1 MSAGNCPETPRQ
13 KMIGMMYLFY
23 TALLALNVSGEIVNA
38 FVLVNDSL
46 EVTTENFS
54 SKTEGLYTKL
64 NLLQIEQEEKYKPLY
79 EEAIQIKTESNQL
92 FNKIERLKQEII
104 AKADGEKYDPN
115 NKISV
120 HDIKK
125 KDDLNAAA
133 ELMIGDGGPLK
144 GDSLEQWVDEY
155 REFMLGEFTKHFK
168 DTTHVIYGNISSTLG
183 TYDDLKDPEHK
194 NTWQEKLF
202 AHMPLVGSVA
212 LMTKLQTDIRNAEAD
227 LIERLIT
234 GADEGMITITSVNA
248 LVSSSTSYV
257 VKGGSY
263 QAEVF
268 IGARDTTMRP
278 TIYYST
284 KYPFYDTIKND
295 DGTLDYKMRG
305 ELGVD
310 YDTLTVVDGKGI
322 YAMENLNS
330 IGTFEW
336 GGLISWKTKVG
347 EKHLPFTNEYMV
359 GETGF
364 AVSPSGVNVF
374 YRGIDNPVEVS
385 VSGYPKEKVRATMSG
400 GQLVRSGNAYV
411 AKVTSPSTREV
422 TISVSVETDA
432 GVKTLGS
439 KKFRVLS
446 VPVPPAKLNGTK
458 SEGKVHKN
466 DVLGGVLMADLGDQ
480 FFPFDVKFSV
490 TSFRFT
496 YKVRGQTN
504 SITVYGNRLNA
515 EAQSALQG
523 LGRGTRIS
531 FESIQV
537 QGPSGTFQTA
547 PITLELR

>member
-1 MSAGNCPETPRQ
+1 MSTGNCPETPRQ

-23 TALLALNVSGEIVNA
+23 TALLALNVSGEIIHA

-46 EVTTENFS
+46 EVTTANFS
-54 SKTEGLYTKL
+54 HKTEGLYSDLSKL
-64 NLLQIEQEEKYKPLY
+64 NVEQPEKYGPILDDAL
-79 EEAIQIKTESNQL
+79 EVQRRTDDIVG
-92 FNKIERLKQEII
+92 KIDRLKQEII
-104 AKADGEKYDPN
+104 AKADGLVYDPN
-115 NKISV
+115 VTISV

-125 KDDLNAAA
+125 KDNLNAAA
-133 ELMIGDGGPLK
+133 EIMIAVGGPMK
-144 GDSLEQWVDEY
+144 GDSLEKWVDDY
-155 REFMLGEFTKHFK
+155 RKFMVS
-168 DTTHVIYGNISSTLG
+168 HVDSSESVYHNIVKSLNTD
-183 TYDDLKDPEHK
+183 DDLSDPEEK
-194 NTWQEKLF
+194 RTWTEKLF
-202 AHMPLVGSVA
+202 LGMPLVGSVA
-212 LMTKLQTDIRNAEAD
+212 LMTKLQTDIRNAESD
-227 LIERLIT
+227 ILERLIV
-234 GADEGMITITSVNA
+234 GADEGMITITSVEA
-248 LVSSSTSYV
+248 LVSSSASYI

-263 QAEVF
+263 EAQVF
-268 IGARDTTMRP
+268 IGARDTTMKP
-278 TIYYST
+278 TVYYST
-284 KYPFYDTIKND
+284 KYPFYDTVKKD
-295 DGTLDYKMRG
+295 DGTLDFKMRG

-310 YDTLTVVDGKGI
+310 YDTLPIVEGKGI
-322 YAMENLNS
+322 YSLENMNN

-347 EKHLPFTNEYMV
+347 EKHLPFRNEYMV

-364 AVSPSGVNVF
+364 AVSPTGVNVF

-385 VSGYPKEKVRATMSG
+385 VSGYPREKVRATMTG
-400 GQLVRSGNAYV
+400 GALVRSGTGYV
-411 AKVTSPSTREV
+411 ARVTSPSTREV
-422 TISVSVETDA
+422 SINVGVETEDGGYKA
-432 GVKTLGS
+432 LGS

-466 DVLGGVLMADLGDQ
+466 DVLSGVLMADLGDQ
-480 FFPFDVKFSV
+480 FFPFDVRFTV

-547 PITLELR
+547 PITLET